1 MKFLQIAIISILISL
16 SSSYIIMS
24 LSIFKSPGDVM
35 TGANLIEEVII
46 AILLGIAIGCISLIF
61 STERISF
68 SLQLTLHFIAI
79 TISVFTAGYFGDW
92 YDLNVTSSIITIFI
106 AIIIVY
112 IVTWGIL
119 HILLKKDV
127 HELNKTIRQRRAIK
141 N

>member
-79 TISVFTAGYFGDW
+79 TICVFTAGYFGDW